1 MLSVRETAFE
11 CLLAITR
18 EHIPAPCDRHFA
30 ILCELA
36 EISETLREFI
46 RPRQR

>member
-1 MLSVRETAFE
+1 MLSVRGTAFE

-46 RPRQR
+46 RSRQR